1 MENEHTLSQVE
12 INISKVKKVCEPSMD
27 SFLHASSHIIGKHAE
42 MIRRCMYL
50 KRGVR

>member
-27 SFLHASSHIIGKHAE
+27 SFLHAE